1 MELFPLKAHSTECL
15 LQSPQIIVC
24 LDQEGVL
31 TGVYTVSNSCDTCNN
46 HTHKTALNSFV

>member
-1 MELFPLKAHSTECL
+1 MELFPLKAYSTECL

-31 TGVYTVSNSCDTCNN
+31 TGAYAVSNSCDTCNKVISL
-46 HTHKTALNSFV
+46 TELP